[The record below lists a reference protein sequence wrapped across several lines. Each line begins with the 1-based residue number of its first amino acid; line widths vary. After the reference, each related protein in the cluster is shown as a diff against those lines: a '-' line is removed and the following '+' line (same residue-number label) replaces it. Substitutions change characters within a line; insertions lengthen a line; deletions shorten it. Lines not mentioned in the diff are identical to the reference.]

1 MDNKNEVI
9 VKINKITDEF
19 NEIWDDIKFN
29 DLRSIKQS
37 WDGNLSSEYVSKFD
51 NVDKIVSNINIKL
64 NELKS
69 VLEKNS
75 VATENNENMRQ

>member
-1 MDNKNEVI
+1 MDDKNEVI
-9 VKINKITDEF
+9 TKIDKVVNDF

-29 DLRSIKQS
+29 DLRAIKQS

-51 NVDKIVSNINIKL
+51 NVDKIVSNINVKL

-69 VLEKNS
+69 ILEKNNL
-75 VATENNENMRQ
+75 AAENNKDMRQ